1 LIVKTAQRSRGIK
14 SLVWSG
20 LAVTLPFCAA
30 AALHEEARITV
41 GDLVAVSSD
50 RRDVPHVEPCLA
62 AHPADPGL
70 LFGAAVTFPEANP
83 KEGLA
88 ASIVAGFR
96 SSDGGRTW
104 AQVPFPECR
113 IDPWVSFGKDHQVYL
128 SCLGRHNSLLV
139 YHSADAGRTWGAPA
153 RVPAGHGGDD
163 ADRPVLSVGRPA
175 EPRGGAVYVTFG
187 QSSPAP
193 GLRKP
198 SYGPSVAR
206 SIDGGRTFSQP
217 VFLKHDNL
225 TQQPFDAVVLSSGA
239 LVAFFMDYST
249 PQEAPLPHRRT
260 WMAKSRDGGQTFSI
274 PALVHAQLGDEMPWS
289 VAADRSTRRRDW
301 IYLAVDGSWRR
312 AASGPEEN
320 RAAAGGGLL
329 LRVSEDGGE
338 SWRAPVSVTDA
349 PPGANAELPAIAVN
363 GDGVVGVAWSDT
375 RRDPKGEC
383 FDIYFTASLDGG
395 ATFLP
400 NVRVTPELSCPK
412 ASAKQR
418 GVAVRWPFGGDF
430 SGLAAGADGR
440 FHLFWVDSR
449 TGIYQVWTTTA
460 QVTPQP

>member
-1 LIVKTAQRSRGIK
+1 MIVKAPRRASSIK
-14 SLVWSG
+14 SLTWSG
-20 LAVTLPFCAA
+20 LALALPLGAA
-30 AALHEEARITV
+30 AVLHAQARIV
-41 GDLVAVSSD
+41 VDDLVMVSGD
-50 RRDVPHVEPCLA
+50 RRDVPHVESYLA
-62 AHPADPGL
+62 AHPADPRL

-83 KEGLA
+83 KEGLK

-104 AQVPFPECR
+104 ARVPFPECR
-113 IDPWVSFGKDHQVYL
+113 IDPWVGFGNDHQVYV
-128 SCLGRHNSLLV
+128 SCLGKHSSFLV
-139 YHSADAGRTWGAPA
+139 YRSADAGRTWGAPA
-153 RVPAGHGGDD
+153 QVPAGRDGGGP
-163 ADRPVLSVGRPA
+163 DRPVLSVSRPA
-175 EPRGGAVYVTFG
+175 EAQGDTVYVTFG

-193 GLRKP
+193 GLRDP

-206 SIDGGRTFSQP
+206 SIDGARTFSQP

-249 PQEAPLPHRRT
+249 AQETVLPHRRT
-260 WMAKSRDGGQTFSI
+260 WMAKSQDGGRTFSI

-289 VAADRSTRRRDW
+289 AAVDRSAGHRDRIYLTVDGFWRRD
-301 IYLAVDGSWRR
+301 AGGAEQS
-312 AASGPEEN
+312 
-320 RAAAGGGLL
+320 RAAAGSALL
-329 LRVSEDGGE
+329 LRASDDGGE
-338 SWRAPVSVTDA
+338 SWRAPVTVTDA

-363 GDGVVGVAWSDT
+363 DDGVVGVAWSDT
-375 RRDPKGEC
+375 RRDPTGEC

-418 GVAVRWPFGGDF
+418 GVASRWPLGGDY

-440 FHLFWVDSR
+440 FHLFWIDSR

-460 QVTPQP
+460 RVVP